1 MSYKPYETHVT
12 IDPLTDPADSVLF
25 DQVSKRHGFRVADLL
40 KRNGAKSDKDEFC
53 TAHDYTEAEARARVR
68 AVVTELKD
76 KGFKLRRWK
85 IELIVADSRR
95 GDFL

>member
-1 MSYKPYETHVT
+1 MKPYETHVT
-12 IDPLTDPADSVLF
+12 IDPCSDERELSLF
-25 DQVSKRHGFRVADLL
+25 TLVSQRHGFRVADLL
-40 KRNGAKSDKDEFC
+40 KRSGARSDKDEFC

-76 KGFKLRRWK
+76 KGFTLRRWK
-85 IELIVADSRR
+85 IELIVADSRK